1 MTEQRW
7 VPEMDSIAQL
17 PHLSHSNINEKVY
30 ELLKER
36 ILSKVFAPGQR
47 LNVREIGHRL
57 GVSRT
62 PLKDALNRLA
72 AEGLIEIRPR
82 SGTYVTAPTLNDI
95 EDLLDVRRVLEERA
109 VELALQRVGPA
120 DLARMR
126 AIVAELGD
134 LVSQPEWGEI
144 YQRHVELDRELHYLI
159 VHGSGNDQLRR
170 VWEQVSVHVQ
180 VARMRYR
187 RASSQLDRAQAEH
200 EALLAAFEGGD
211 VEGAQRVIRQH
222 IARTGDLLRQDFEDA

>member
-1 MTEQRW
+1 
-7 VPEMDSIAQL
+7 MDSIAQL
-17 PHLSHSNINEKVY
+17 PHLSHANINEKVY
-30 ELLKER
+30 DLLRER
-36 ILSKVFAPGQR
+36 ILSKAFAPGQR
-47 LNVREIGHRL
+47 LNVREIGDQL

-62 PLKDALNRLA
+62 PLKDALSRLA

-120 DLARMR
+120 ELAHMR
-126 AIVAELGD
+126 AIVAELRE
-134 LVSQPEWGEI
+134 LVSQPDWGPI
-144 YQRHVELDRELHYLI
+144 YQRHVELDRELHRLI
-159 VHGSGNDQLRR
+159 VSSSGNDQLRR

-180 VARMRYR
+180 IARMRYR
-187 RASSQLDRAQAEH
+187 SASSQLDQAQAEH
-200 EALLAAFEGGD
+200 EALLAAFERGD
-211 VEGAQRVIRQH
+211 VEGAQGAIRQH